1 MESIWASDFG
11 DRYWSL
17 VRSGIQKEPLNPEEE
32 LKKHAAT
39 RKLNPS
45 VGGGFG
51 TPGAINALLVA
62 MTLFEPGSMRI
73 TNPEQKL
80 PRGFYPIISKFLL
93 NLSPAWVI
101 ISCEDSFFSL

>member
-1 MESIWASDFG
+1 MTFS

-80 PRGFYPIISKFLL
+80 PTWLL
-93 NLSPAWVI
+93 HNYQQIFAEPLSQHG
-101 ISCEDSFFSL
+101 